1 MRHARTL
8 GRSAAPALVLL
19 ALLSTGCGG
28 TDAPDDEL
36 GAQHPG
42 HQEGMTHSPDMDH
55 GSQTGQA
62 TEPGQA
68 GFGALQEIV
77 GLLQADPETDWSTV
91 NITALRDHLV
101 DMDALFL
108 RTSVS
113 QVSTATGFEATVTG
127 DEGALAAAQRMVPA
141 HVDSLAHRTGWTF
154 NVTTHGD
161 AVVMVA
167 SGAMDEYAAK
177 LKALGFFGVMATDSH
192 HQAHH
197 VMIATGQAMH

>member
-1 MRHARTL
+1 MRNARTL

-19 ALLSTGCGG
+19 ALLSAGCGG
-28 TDAPDDEL
+28 TDASDDEL

-42 HQEGMTHSPDMDH
+42 HEEGMTHSPGMDH
-55 GSQTGQA
+55 GAQTGQA
-62 TEPGQA
+62 TAPGQA

-77 GLLQADPETDWSTV
+77 RLLEADPETDWSTV
-91 NITALRDHLV
+91 DITALRDHLV

-108 RTSVS
+108 RASVS
-113 QVSTATGFEATVTG
+113 QVGTATGFEATVTG

-141 HVDSLAHRTGWTF
+141 HVASRAHRAEWSF
-154 NVTTHGD
+154 NVTTRDD
-161 AVVMVA
+161 ALVMVA
-167 SGAMDEYAAK
+167 SGATDEDAAK

-197 VMIATGQAMH
+197 VMIATGQSTH